1 MAFDP
6 MLQRQI
12 MGPFRNRGHGRN
24 NTIWRTDFGHDGKRC
39 HVSVARPAANRGF
52 RRPSE

>member
-12 MGPFRNRGHGRN
+12 MGRFATGVTVVTTRYGE
-24 NTIWRTDFGHDGKRC
+24 TDFGHDGKRC
-39 HVSVARPAANRGF
+39 YVSVA
-52 RRPSE
+52 